1 MWEPRDDLMR
11 IARLLFLFC
20 IGCGLAQA
28 QNPSATK
35 TITATGQCVSVRASN
50 NSTVGI
56 VLSGTWTG
64 TLTPTLQI
72 DASSGAPKAAT
83 NVTPTGSTTAQST
96 ITANGGYTSN
106 VAGFTQFNLCSTGI
120 WTSGSAT
127 ATLNPSQAVT
137 ASSGGGGSGS
147 VTAVTATSPIAVA
160 TGTTTPA
167 LTFAASI
174 LNPAYGGDG
183 GGTNDNSTAM
193 TAACAANSEVWL
205 PGNADGSL
213 ATYNFTGSLPYTYSF
228 PCPLHFGANARLGF
242 PQGVKGSNLVV
253 ASAPPNVQLVT
264 LGAGLTASDNMTRA
278 NENPMSDGGNWT
290 VGSFAGITGST
301 SEAGQIVSD
310 FYEPVTVSS
319 AVFGYVLWTGSGV
332 FPPDQ
337 CSEVTTKTA
346 TGAPTFNMAVVRG
359 STTDGLFY
367 RIQTY
372 GLGATA
378 GVSLV
383 YQNHTTQT
391 ALAAASPNFPIF

>member
-56 VLSGTWTG
+56 VLSGTWSG

-106 VAGFTQFNLCSTGI
+106 VAGFTQFNLCSTGT

-127 ATLNPSQAVT
+127 ATLNPSPA
-137 ASSGGGGSGS
+137 AIPSSGGGGSS
-147 VTAVTATSPIAVA
+147 FTAGGDLSGTSSSQTVAGLDDVPFCSGFTPAANQTLMYSTALSPNPCYTAAFEPATSPLSNPS
-160 TGTTTPA
+160 GT
-167 LTFAASI
+167 LQFAASL
-174 LNPAYGGDG
+174 LNYTGANGNGSA
-183 GGTNDNSTAM
+183 DNSTAM

-213 ATYNFTGSLPYTYSF
+213 ATYNFTGSLPYTYSL

-242 PQGVKGSNLVV
+242 PQGVTGSNLVV
-253 ASAPPNVQLVT
+253 ASAPPNVQLFT
-264 LGAGLTASDNMTRA
+264 LGAGLAPSYAMTTVEAPISDA
-278 NENPMSDGGNWT
+278 GNFV
-290 VGSFAGITGST
+290 VGMNATN
-301 SEAGQIVSD
+301 AGQVVSGNKD
-310 FYEPVTVSS
+310 EPQTTAAWNYTV
-319 AVFGYVLWTGSGV
+319 
-332 FPPDQ
+332 
-337 CSEVTTKTA
+337 
-346 TGAPTFNMAVVRG
+346 
-359 STTDGLFY
+359 
-367 RIQTY
+367 
-372 GLGATA
+372 
-378 GVSLV
+378 
-383 YQNHTTQT
+383 
-391 ALAAASPNFPIF
+391 